1 MTELTL
7 RQDETALAAAVS
19 RFSDAPGLRA
29 QTADTSGLD
38 LDIVSDV
45 EGFHALEDD
54 WTRLVARLDRPEHV
68 FQTYAWCWHWC
79 RHYLSAKGDGPRLAI
94 VTGRSGGR
102 LVLVL
107 PLIIERRAGLRQL
120 GWMGDPVSQY
130 GDILAAPEAAVPET
144 LARAWAF
151 AVARSRADVANLRK
165 VRAGSLAA
173 TMLRSVGAVVTA
185 VEEAPWIDLTKSRDF
200 AAFDAAVPAKGR
212 RKNRRRHMRRLEE
225 RGPIEIES
233 HAGTDDAASLADYAI
248 CLKRAW
254 LKDKDYISPALVDD
268 RFTAFFADVVHGR
281 GKPAGAKVMTLRSA
295 GEVAALDIVVDHAG
309 ARFLHVAVF
318 SSKFE
323 KCGVGGLLL
332 ESAIE
337 GCYRDGIRTFDLL
350 APKHDYKLDFTEE
363 SMLVEDFALALTWKG
378 RAWLDGFLAFRR
390 RLKAMIE
397 RMPPPVRRAVA
408 AGLAIA
414 KRRR

>member
-7 RQDETALAAAVS
+7 RQDETAFAAAS
-19 RFSDAPGLRA
+19 RF
-29 QTADTSGLD
+29 ADGAAVRTRPAEAD
-38 LDIVSDV
+38 DIVLDIVTSI

-54 WTRLVARLDRPEHV
+54 WTRLVSRLDRPEHV
-68 FQTYAWCWHWC
+68 FQTYAWNWHWC
-79 RHYLSAKGDGPRLAI
+79 RHYLSATGDGSRLAV
-94 VTGRSGGR
+94 VTGRLDGR

-107 PLIIERRAGLRQL
+107 PLVVERRAGLVQL
-120 GWMGDPVSQY
+120 CWMGDPVSQY
-130 GDILAAPEAAVPET
+130 GDILAAPEAAAPET

-151 AVARSRADVANLRK
+151 AVGRSRADVANLRK

-173 TMLRSVGAVVTA
+173 TMLRAVGAVVTA
-185 VEEAPWIDLTKSRDF
+185 AEEAPWIDLTRSKDF

-212 RKNRRRHMRRLEE
+212 RKNRRRHLRRLEE
-225 RGPIEIES
+225 RGPIEIETY
-233 HAGTDDAASLADYAI
+233 AGTDDAASLADYAV

-254 LKDKDYISPALVDD
+254 LKDKDYISPAVVDD
-268 RFTAFFADVVHGR
+268 RFAAFFADVVHGR
-281 GKPAGAKVMTLRSA
+281 GKPTGAKVLTLRSA

-318 SSKFE
+318 CSKFE

-332 ESAIE
+332 EGAIE
-337 GCYRDGIRTFDLL
+337 CCYREGIRGFDLL
-350 APKHDYKLDFTEE
+350 APKHDYKIDFTEE
-363 SMLVEDFALALTWKG
+363 VMLVEDYAMALTWKG

-390 RLKAMIE
+390 RLKSLVE
-397 RMPPPVRRAVA
+397 GMPAPARRAIA
-408 AGLAIA
+408 AGLALV